1 MVSRYGRLAEMKSN
15 AVSVFILLTFGAA
28 AADWHEA
35 GLQSGALIMCAQLPY
50 DFSAEQKATFSQ
62 LSDALYF
69 ASEKQPERK
78 QAFLEGSMHFLSS
91 IERSEKAIFSDAE
104 NAVMA
109 TLTAEK
115 CRSYAAAAET
125 NLSSS
130 ETQ

>member
-1 MVSRYGRLAEMKSN
+1 
-15 AVSVFILLTFGAA
+15 
-28 AADWHEA
+28 
-35 GLQSGALIMCAQLPY
+35 MCAQLPY
-50 DFSAEQKATFSQ
+50 EFSAEQKATFSQ

-69 ASEKQPERK
+69 ASEEPPDRK

-91 IERSEKAIFSDAE
+91 IERNEKAIFSDAE

-115 CRSYAAAAET
+115 CLSYAAAAET
-125 NLSSS
+125 NLSPS